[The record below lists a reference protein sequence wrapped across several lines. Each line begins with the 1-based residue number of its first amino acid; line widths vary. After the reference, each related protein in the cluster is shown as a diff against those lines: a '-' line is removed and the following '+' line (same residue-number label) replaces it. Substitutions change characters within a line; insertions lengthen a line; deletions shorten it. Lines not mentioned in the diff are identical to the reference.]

1 MDNTDI
7 LFRFHSA
14 LFDEEIIE
22 TLSCEVLDHDNGIYR
37 VDSVPF
43 YAPMVAP
50 DDLIFAE
57 FDEGEEMITYRET
70 TEHSGS
76 SVIQVVNMDEHTD
89 IREITE
95 LFQEK
100 GCRSEKCTE
109 HYFSMEVH
117 YDLDYAPIKELLEE
131 LESEK
136 IASYAEP
143 TLSEKH
149 IEDCEQ
155 GI

>member
-1 MDNTDI
+1 METENI

-14 LFDEEIIE
+14 IFDEEIVE
-22 TLSCEVLDHDNGIYR
+22 TLSCEILDQENGIYR
-37 VDSVPF
+37 VESVPF

-57 FDEGEEMITYRET
+57 FDEGENMMAYRET

-76 SVIQVVNMDEHTD
+76 SVIQVVKMDEQTD

-95 LFQEK
+95 LFTEK

-149 IEDCEQ
+149 IEDYEE
-155 GI
+155 GF